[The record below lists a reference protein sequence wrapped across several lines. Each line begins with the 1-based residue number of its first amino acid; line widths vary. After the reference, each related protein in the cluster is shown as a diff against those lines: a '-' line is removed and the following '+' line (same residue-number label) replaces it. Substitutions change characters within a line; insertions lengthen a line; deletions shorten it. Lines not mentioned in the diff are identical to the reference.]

1 MEGLLGGGILGDLAN
16 DILSSTVKEIWDAE
30 KSNILPVVIEEIIKV
45 ANELLDGVTLQDI
58 LDLIN
63 GSGRKL

>member
-1 MEGLLGGGILGDLAN
+1 LEGLLGGGILGDLAN